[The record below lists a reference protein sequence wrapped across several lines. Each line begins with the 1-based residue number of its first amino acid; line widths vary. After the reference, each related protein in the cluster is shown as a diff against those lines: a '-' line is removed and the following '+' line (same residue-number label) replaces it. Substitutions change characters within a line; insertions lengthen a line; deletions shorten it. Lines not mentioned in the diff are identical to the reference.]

1 MSNHNSLVVADAMVV
16 RLDYTLTLTDGD
28 VYDSSADSGP
38 LEILQGQGQIIA
50 GLEEALYGMAVGE
63 EKDVVVTPDYAY
75 GEYDPDAVQLLPKDV
90 FPPDMEL
97 EPGMAIDLYDEEADE
112 EVEAYVAEIQRD
124 GVLIDFNHPLAG
136 ETLTFHVKIVGL
148 RPATPEEID
157 HGHVHG
163 SEHYH

>member
-1 MSNHNSLVVADAMVV
+1 MNNQTSLVVADAMVV
-16 RLDYTLTLTDGD
+16 RLDYTLTLSDGD

-38 LEILQGQGQIIA
+38 LEFLQGQGQIIA
-50 GLEEALYGMAVGE
+50 GLEESLYGMVVGE
-63 EKDVVVTPDYAY
+63 AKEVVVTPDYAY
-75 GEYDPDAVQLLPKDV
+75 GEYDPDAVQLLPNDV

-163 SEHYH
+163 AEHEH